1 MTRRQARSE
10 VGEPR
15 AATEAGRLTRP
26 LQVLDAVVD
35 CDEPC
40 TAASI
45 AEQLGIPV
53 STAFRIVAALIDNGL
68 LQRSP
73 AGEIRPGAR
82 LVHLGLRALSRWERN
97 RELEMV
103 TIDLAARI
111 PESVSAGLLIGDE
124 IVLVA
129 RQEPDSPLRVVAQVG
144 DIIAP
149 HVSALGKAILAQLPP
164 ERTHAVLDRA
174 VGPDRAEAV
183 ATQLADELQ
192 RTRECGFA
200 VDEGQYALGQ
210 RCRAVPLIDSL
221 SGVYGGLSVAGPAA
235 RFSLADAD
243 AAAELLREAAA
254 SVTPLP
260 RPRQPSKGHS

>member
-1 MTRRQARSE
+1 MTRRQSRTDVSA
-10 VGEPR
+10 PR
-15 AATEAGRLTRP
+15 AASEASRLTRP
-26 LQVLDAVVD
+26 LEVLDAVVD
-35 CDEPC
+35 SDEPC

-53 STAFRIVAALIDNGL
+53 STAFRTVAALIDSGL
-68 LQRSP
+68 VQRSP
-73 AGEIRPGAR
+73 SGEIRPGAR

-97 RELEMV
+97 RELETV

-164 ERTHAVLDRA
+164 ERTQAVLARA
-174 VGPDRAEAV
+174 VGADRAEAV
-183 ATQLADELQ
+183 AARLADELHH
-192 RTRECGFA
+192 TRERGFA
-200 VDEGQYALGQ
+200 VDEGEYAIGQ
-210 RCRAVPLIDSL
+210 RCRAVPLIDGV

-235 RFSLADAD
+235 RFSLTDAD
-243 AAAELLREAAA
+243 AAAQLLRKAAA
-254 SVTPLP
+254 SVNPLP
-260 RPRQPSKGHS
+260 RPRKSTKGS